1 VLRRYLLLLVLSA
14 AVTRPLA
21 LLFSVA
27 ALTTSMALVAAQP
40 RASGPLPANLETY
53 LDQHVHLDAAS
64 RSRLLAGEAVT
75 KLLDSDPAKEVAVF
89 GAVWIAGPI
98 ERYLDTVKD
107 IERFESGEAFR
118 VTKKVSSPPRVEDFA
133 QLTIPAEDVQDL
145 RSCKVAQCELKLAE
159 SAILRMRN
167 EIQWSR
173 PDTGEQVNRLARQMA
188 FEYVTSYLK
197 GGNAELAVYRDSERP
212 TFVAQ
217 EFASMIGRLPA
228 LGEFMA
234 EVRRYLLDFPK
245 ATLPDSDSFVYWQEA
260 NFGLKP
266 TIRINHLVIARNAGG
281 AIVASKMLYA
291 SHYFWTA
298 LELRALVRDPQR
310 GPGFWFVTESRSR
323 SDGLGGFVG
332 RLLRGKVRGEAEKG
346 TATVLQLT
354 KRTMERR

>member
-1 VLRRYLLLLVLSA
+1 MTV
-14 AVTRPLA
+14 
-21 LLFSVA
+21 
-27 ALTTSMALVAAQP
+27 VAAQP
-40 RASGPLPANLETY
+40 RGGAALPANLEAY
-53 LDQHVHLDAAS
+53 LTQHVRLDAAA

-75 KLLDSDPAKEVAVF
+75 KMLDSDPSTEVAVF
-89 GAVWIAGPI
+89 GAVWIAGPV
-98 ERYLDTVKD
+98 ERYLDTVED
-107 IERFESGEAFR
+107 IERFESGDAFR
-118 VTKKVSSPPRVEDFA
+118 VTKKISSPPRLEDFA

-145 RSCKVAQCELKLAE
+145 KSCKVSQCELKLAE
-159 SAILRMRN
+159 SAIHRMRN
-167 EIQWSR
+167 DIQWNR
-173 PDTGEQVNRLARQMA
+173 ADAGEQVNRLARQLA

-197 GGNAELAVYRDSERP
+197 GGNEELAVYRDSDRP

-234 EVRRYLLDFPK
+234 EVRHYLLDFPK
-245 ATLPDSDSFVYWQEA
+245 ATLPDSKSFVYWQEA
-260 NFGLKP
+260 SFGLKP
-266 TIRINHLVIARNAGG
+266 TIRINHLVITRNANG

-354 KRTMERR
+354 KRTMELK

>member
-1 VLRRYLLLLVLSA
+1 MARIFVPLVSL
-14 AVTRPLA
+14 
-21 LLFSVA
+21 A
-27 ALTTSMALVAAQP
+27 ALAASLAAAAAQP
-40 RASGPLPANLETY
+40 RAGAALPANLEAY
-53 LDQHVHLDAAS
+53 LTQHVRLDAGA

-75 KLLDSDPAKEVAVF
+75 KMLDSDPSKEVAVF
-89 GAVWIAGPI
+89 GAVWIAGPL

-118 VTKKVSSPPRVEDFA
+118 VTKKVSSPPRLEDFA
-133 QLTIPAEDVQDL
+133 QLNIPAEDVQDL
-145 RSCKVAQCELKLAE
+145 RSCKVSQCELKLAE
-159 SAILRMRN
+159 SAIQRMRN
-167 EIQWSR
+167 EIQWNR
-173 PDTGEQVNRLARQMA
+173 PDAGEQVNRLARRLSL
-188 FEYVTSYLK
+188 EYVDSYLK
-197 GGNAELAVYRDSERP
+197 GGNEELAVYRDSDRP

-217 EFASMIGRLPA
+217 EFASMIERLPA
-228 LGEFMA
+228 LGGFMA
-234 EVRRYLLDFPK
+234 EVRHYLLDFPK
-245 ATLPDSDSFVYWQEA
+245 ATLPDSESFIYWQEA

-266 TIRINHLVIARNAGG
+266 TIRINHLVIARNANG

-332 RLLRGKVRGEAEKG
+332 RLLRGKVRGEADKG

-354 KRTMERR
+354 KRTMERP